1 MGRISELLH
10 KVSAKI
16 KTLDLVVQDNE
27 LILRRNKEKELKRH
41 LLVFETRQ
49 EEIHYLKYEI
59 QELMITAGIDTD
71 VIEQWSNLLEETMGK
86 FDEGHTRCNQ
96 TIGKRKSCRKQKRG
110 KRKVCKET

>member
-49 EEIHYLKYEI
+49 EEIHDLKYEI
-59 QELMITAGIDTD
+59 QELMITAGVDTN

-86 FDEGHTRCNQ
+86 FDESMSGK
-96 TIGKRKSCRKQKRG
+96 TIGK
-110 KRKVCKET
+110 